1 MDLDIVPFIL
11 LPPDCITTAFYNAD
25 MKINTKSILWMN
37 LFLQR
42 LQNSM
47 QSQQVVRTMWVLD
60 WVPWNWIPRPLW
72 WRAFNQ
78 DKLLWS
84 IFAWIFFCFSMAH
97 SHSQLNLE
105 PLHISFSSSLSE
117 GILSF
122 QLVLLMWLPFLAD
135 RHCALWINAVLELL
149 GHLSLLLNT
158 SSLSFLHSFFSSEKF
173 FSPHI
178 SQSLW
183 CEHSSL

>member
-84 IFAWIFFCFSMAH
+84 IFTWIFLFLYGPLPQSTESGASTHFLQLFTVWRNPVFSTGTTHVAAFPCR
-97 SHSQLNLE
+97 STLCIVDQRSSWASWASV
-105 PLHISFSSSLSE
+105 SFTEHFQSLFFALFLLIRE
-117 GILSF
+117 
-122 QLVLLMWLPFLAD
+122 VLLSSYLPVPVMW
-135 RHCALWINAVLELL
+135 
-149 GHLSLLLNT
+149 T
-158 SSLSFLHSFFSSEKF
+158 
-173 FSPHI
+173 
-178 SQSLW
+178 
-183 CEHSSL
+183 